1 MILLIRS
8 LVSAM
13 HYCLVTRHMAVFS
26 SVKQVDAF
34 SS

>member
-1 MILLIRS
+1 MILLTRS

-13 HYCLVTRHMAVFS
+13 HYYLVTRHMAVFS
-26 SVKQVDAF
+26 SVNQVNAF

>member
-1 MILLIRS
+1 MILLTRS

-13 HYCLVTRHMAVFS
+13 HYYLVTRHMAVFS
-26 SVKQVDAF
+26 SVKQVNAF